1 MIGVLYGAVILIATF
16 LGAFVGLGG
25 GVIIK
30 PMLDLFG
37 LHPLE
42 QITFFSSCGVFTMS
56 LTATAKHLINKTPM
70 DKKRILLVAM
80 GSTVGGYLGNVLFR
94 TALAHAAS
102 PEIVK
107 MVQSVCLSLLLVF
120 VILSV
125 NMKWKTY
132 HMENPFVILFAG
144 LVLGFFAA
152 FLGVGGG
159 PINVA
164 AMTLLFSFTMK
175 DAAVY
180 SVAVIFFS
188 QGANLLTAL
197 ITSPVATYDLKML
210 FFVIPSAILGGLIGA
225 KFNRKCKEK
234 TIQTIFT
241 VTVSAIVLLSL
252 YNAISV
258 WIP

>member
-1 MIGVLYGAVILIATF
+1 MTAILYGAVILVATF

-30 PMLDLFG
+30 PVLDFLG
-37 LHPLE
+37 MHPLA

-56 LTATAKHLINKTPM
+56 LTATAKHLKNKTPM
-70 DKKRILLVAM
+70 DKKIVLLIAA
-80 GSTVGGYLGNVLFR
+80 GSTVGGYLGNLLFR
-94 TALAHAAS
+94 TALSHATS
-102 PEIVK
+102 PDIVCT
-107 MVQSVCLSLLLVF
+107 VQSICLGILLIF
-120 VILSV
+120 VIISV
-125 NMKWKTY
+125 NCKLKTY
-132 HMENPFVILFAG
+132 RLENPFAILLSG
-144 LVLGFFAA
+144 LLLGFFAA

-188 QGANLLTAL
+188 QGANLLTTL
-197 ITSPVATYDLKML
+197 FTSPVATYDLKML
-210 FFVIPSAILGGLIGA
+210 WGILPCAIIGGLIGA

-234 TIQTIFT
+234 TINTVFT
-241 VTVSAIVLLSL
+241 VTVALIVLLTF

-258 WIP
+258 WI